1 MPAKGSGDAKKLVLT
16 FEVSV
21 LDKGGD
27 GWEARCDD
35 GDLHLTGI
43 KSQKLLVEKVREHF
57 LRIGDEMG
65 PVGERVLFNLV
76 LDCPDP
82 DAAPTETGAAET
94 EPAGADAAKS
104 GAGAAEPRQD
114 QHPGTKERNRNPKGR
129 PCEPASP
136 KPRTRLKTWSSG
148 SVDSRTRSRTF
159 NPESTTLKRSCRKL
173 DQLGRSALPPVKR
186 GRFRLLPSG

>member
-114 QHPGTKERNRNPKGR
+114 QHPGTKEKEPKPKG
-129 PCEPASP
+129 ATL
-136 KPRTRLKTWSSG
+136 RTGFAETEDAVEDLEFRVGGLEDQ
-148 SVDSRTRSRTF
+148 VEDLQSRIDDL
-159 NPESTTLKRSCRKL
+159 E
-173 DQLGRSALPPVKR
+173 AVLP
-186 GRFRLLPSG
+186 